1 MAENK
6 FELDPKTLMGM
17 FEINTK
23 KEEETKDSLIEGTFK
38 GEGEDDEEKGI
49 ELEEEGEKQENLAPR
64 KLFEELG
71 GMESILKKLD
81 VNPHIGLTLQEQKD
95 NFQQRI
101 EKYGVNRFEVPP
113 HKSWFELLWDSY
125 KDTTLIILIVA
136 AVVSLILG
144 FTVEDP
150 STGWIEGTA
159 ILIAV
164 IIVSVVTASND
175 YKKEKQFRALNEV
188 KENIEVKVLRE
199 VTEGVGDL
207 DTISIY
213 DIVVGDIL
221 VFDAGDKIPADCLL
235 FKNEDLNVDQSLMTG
250 ETKTIRKRLD
260 GDVFLLSGTVITSGA
275 GRAVVTGV
283 GLHSQWG
290 AMRKNFE
297 EKPEDTPLQVKLD
310 RMAVIIGYIGLFAA
324 ILTVLVLVIMWG
336 IDIGRNG
343 WKKEML
349 GELADYIIIGI
360 TIVVVAVPE
369 GLPLAVT
376 ISLAYS
382 MKKMMKDNN
391 LVRRLASCET
401 MGNAN
406 NICSDKTGTLTE
418 NKMTV
423 VQAYLYGDLFDEM
436 PGADDIF
443 EYGLNLLSKSISI
456 NSKAFLHV
464 NEKGIT
470 EEVGNRTECGLI
482 RMLEVLKIDYKQIR
496 VDSED
501 KVKKIYNFDNAKKRM
516 STVIKKKEGF
526 KVYTKG
532 APEIILK
539 FCTRVMDDNGN
550 ITDLDEEGKNGILE
564 QINKMANEGLRTLA
578 FAFRNFENNDEDWE
592 QENVEQEL
600 IFIGFVGI
608 MDPLREGVEEAVMEC
623 QRAGITV
630 RMVTGDNVGTAKTI
644 ARKCGILTEDG
655 LVLEGYEFRKM
666 SEEERIEILPNLQ
679 VLARSSPQDKYD
691 LVSLLKKQGAIV
703 GVTGDGTNDAP
714 ALQKADVGLSMG
726 IAGTSM
732 AREASDIVLLD
743 DNFKSIVNAVMW
755 GRSVYDNIRKFLQ
768 FQLTVNLSALTIA
781 FIGAISG
788 RGMPLRA
795 VQLLW
800 VNLIMDSMAAL
811 ALGTEPPTRK
821 LLQRKP
827 YRRNESLLSNLI
839 IRNLLCQGAYQVII
853 LLVILYAG
861 PSMFGY
867 DINIEKERIHL
878 YTILFNAFV
887 MCQVFNEI
895 NCRKID
901 KDEKNVFK
909 GIFRNHIFV
918 GIIVVTVIVQFI
930 VVQFVGS
937 FFYTEPLTA
946 MEWFWCILIG
956 FVSLPLGLLFR
967 YIPVP
972 ADKSQREEDPEKQP
986 LRDDLSSDSD
996 SNMSNELDL
1005 KNNRDDDD
1013 EDDED
1018 EDEENKGLVSFHSG
1032 SDDNESEEKFDEDSD
1047 N

>member
-1 MAENK
+1 MNEFE
-6 FELDPKTLMGM
+6 FELDPETLLSM
-17 FEINTK
+17 FEINQK
-23 KEEETKDSLIEGTFK
+23 KEETKDSLIEGTFK
-38 GEGEDDEEKGI
+38 GEEEDKKKEEEKI
-49 ELEEEGEKQENLAPR
+49 KKEKEKQNLGAI
-64 KLFEELG
+64 KQLEELG
-71 GMESILKKLD
+71 GIQGILKKLD
-81 VNPHIGLTLQEQKD
+81 VNPKIGLTLQEQKD
-95 NFQQRI
+95 NFHHRI
-101 EKYGVNRFEVPP
+101 EKYGENRFEVPP

-136 AVVSLILG
+136 AVISLILG

-175 YKKEKQFRALNEV
+175 YEKEKQFRVLNEV
-188 KENIEVKVLRE
+188 KENIKVKVVRE
-199 VTEGVGDL
+199 VTEGVGDVS
-207 DTISIY
+207 TISIY
-213 DIVVGDIL
+213 DLVVGDIL
-221 VFDAGDKIPADCLL
+221 KLNAGDKIPADCIL

-250 ETKTIRKRLD
+250 ETKTIRKNLD
-260 GDVFLLSGTVITSGA
+260 GDVFLLSGTVITAGA
-275 GRAVVTGV
+275 GSAVVTGV

-349 GELADYIIIGI
+349 GELTDYIIIGI

-423 VQAYLYGDLFDEM
+423 VQAYLFGDLFNEM
-436 PGADDIF
+436 PKKDEIF
-443 EYGLNLLSKSISI
+443 EYGLKLLCKGISI
-456 NSKAFLHV
+456 NSKAFLKV
-464 NEKGIT
+464 NEKGII
-470 EEVGNRTECGLI
+470 EEVGNRTECGLL
-482 RMLEVLKIDYKQIR
+482 RMIENLEHDYKQIR
-496 VDSED
+496 VDSEE
-501 KVKKIYNFDNAKKRM
+501 KVKKTFNFDNAKKRM
-516 STVIKKKEGF
+516 STIVKKKEGYR
-526 KVYTKG
+526 VYNKG
-532 APEIILK
+532 APEIVLQLCNRI
-539 FCTRVMDDNGN
+539 MDNNGN
-550 ITDLDEEGKNGILE
+550 TTELDEEGKNEILK

-578 FAFRNFENNDEDWE
+578 FSYRNFDFTEEDWK

-608 MDPLREGVEEAVMEC
+608 MDPLREGVEDAVREC
-623 QRAGITV
+623 QNAGITV
-630 RMVTGDNVGTAKTI
+630 RMVTGDNVGTAKNI

-655 LVLEGYEFRKM
+655 LVVEGHEFRNM
-666 SEEERIEILPNLQ
+666 NEEERIEILPKLQ

-726 IAGTSM
+726 IAGTNM

-781 FIGAISG
+781 FLGAISG

-839 IRNLLCQGAYQVII
+839 IRNLLCQGAYQVIV

-861 PSMFGY
+861 PSLFGY
-867 DINIEKERIHL
+867 DLDIEKERIHL
-878 YTILFNAFV
+878 YTILFNTFV

-918 GIIVVTVIVQFI
+918 GIIVITVIVQFI
-930 VVQFVGS
+930 VVQFVGT

-946 MEWFWCILIG
+946 MEWFWCIFLG
-956 FVSLPLGLLFR
+956 FISLPLGLLFR

-972 ADKSQREEDPEKQP
+972 DDKSQREEDPEKKP
-986 LRDDLSSDSD
+986 LKDVLTSDDSLNLSQDRNDDIIDEEKDKQLNSLDSSSDEMDNVWEPDQD
-996 SNMSNELDL
+996 S
-1005 KNNRDDDD
+1005 
-1013 EDDED
+1013 
-1018 EDEENKGLVSFHSG
+1018 EN
-1032 SDDNESEEKFDEDSD
+1032 
-1047 N
+1047 